1 MIKVLG
7 IDHINLV
14 VEDVEEGMRF
24 WNDLLGI
31 ELKNIEEK
39 PRLDIKSCR
48 TRERGEP
55 VKESDITPC
64 LVVYE
69 PLTPDGPEARS
80 LAKKGEGVTVV
91 VFAVESIKD
100 AIEHFKA
107 RGIVPFLASET
118 SALFPP
124 RDTHGVRVMLIEG
137 WGYRKGLDK

>member
-1 MIKVLG
+1 M
-7 IDHINLV
+7 
-14 VEDVEEGMRF
+14 
-24 WNDLLGI
+24 
-31 ELKNIEEK
+31 
-39 PRLDIKSCR
+39 
-48 TRERGEP
+48 
-55 VKESDITPC
+55 
-64 LVVYE
+64 
-69 PLTPDGPEARS
+69 
-80 LAKKGEGVTVV
+80 V